1 MRLFYC
7 LISLCLFF
15 PASNLFAADE
25 VLDFSRIAAI
35 DLLMDLAISNN
46 LIAGGVVVIGNH
58 SGILSS
64 SARGR
69 QSDSPGAPLLDQQT
83 IFDLASL
90 TKVIAT
96 TPAVMKLM
104 DEGQITLLD
113 TLGHWFPEFKDSEHK
128 NVTIIN
134 LMTHTSG
141 LTDFEM
147 TADQAMKT
155 AIDRAA
161 AEKNHLEPGNSFKYA
176 DINFILLGELVHRV
190 SGKPLDVYC
199 REEIYMPLQTP
210 ETMFLPTQNLVDR
223 IAPTLGIESGTVQDR
238 NARLLGSVAG
248 HAGLFSSAQDLARFA
263 RLMLDQGTLDGRK
276 ILTERA
282 VKLMT
287 SPIISRNGTVA
298 RGLGWDID
306 SPYSA
311 PKGKLFSEAS
321 FGHTGYSGSSIWIDP
336 KQDLFVIMLTN
347 RLNYRNIRQF
357 NQLRSDI
364 STIAV
369 AEFRKPGDN
378 QGGNQRL
385 SAVKEIIQTPA
396 NLQRKAP
403 LKSSAASHGIKLVAA
418 VSEIRQAA
426 PHQYG
431 KKRGK
436 IHWRKPYGRTRRV

>member
-1 MRLFYC
+1 MRLFC
-7 LISLCLFF
+7 CFISLCLFF
-15 PASNLFAADE
+15 PAPNLFASDE
-25 VLDFSRIAAI
+25 VLDFGRVAAI

-58 SGILSS
+58 AGILSS

-69 QSDSPGAPLLDQQT
+69 LSDRPDAPPLDQQT
-83 IFDLASL
+83 IFDIASL

-96 TPAVMKLM
+96 TPAVMKLI
-104 DEGQITLLD
+104 DGGHITLLD

-147 TADQAMKT
+147 SADQAMKT

-161 AEKNHLEPGNSFKYA
+161 AEKNQLEPGNSFKYA
-176 DINFILLGELVHRV
+176 DINFILLGELVNRV
-190 SGKPLDVYC
+190 SGKPLDIYC
-199 REEIYMPLQTP
+199 REELFMPLQTP
-210 ETMFLPTQNLVDR
+210 ETMFLPTVNLADR

-238 NARLLGSVAG
+238 NARRLGSVAG

-263 RLMLDQGTLDGRK
+263 RLMLDRGTLDGRK
-276 ILTERA
+276 ILSERA

-287 SPIISRNGTVA
+287 SPFISRNGTVA

-311 PKGKLFSEAS
+311 PKGRLFSEAS
-321 FGHTGYSGSSIWIDP
+321 FGHTGYSGASIWIDP

-347 RLNYRNIRQF
+347 RLNYRNIRQL

-378 QGGNQRL
+378 QGENQRFT
-385 SAVKEIIQTPA
+385 AVKEMIQPPA
-396 NLQRKAP
+396 TLQRKAH
-403 LKSSAASHGIKLVAA
+403 L
-418 VSEIRQAA
+418 
-426 PHQYG
+426 
-431 KKRGK
+431 
-436 IHWRKPYGRTRRV
+436 

>member
-1 MRLFYC
+1 MRLFC
-7 LISLCLFF
+7 CFISLCLFF
-15 PASNLFAADE
+15 QASNLFAADGE
-25 VLDFSRIAAI
+25 LDFGRVAAI

-64 SARGR
+64 TARGR
-69 QSDSPGAPLLDQQT
+69 LSDSPGAPLIDQQT
-83 IFDLASL
+83 IFDIASL

-96 TPAVMKLM
+96 TPAVMKLI

-128 NVTIIN
+128 SVTIIN

-147 TADQAMKT
+147 SGDQAMKT

-161 AEKNHLEPGNSFKYA
+161 AEKNQLETGNSFKYA

-199 REEIYMPLQTP
+199 REEIFMPLQTP

-248 HAGLFSSAQDLARFA
+248 HAGLFSSAQDLARYA
-263 RLMLDQGTLDGRK
+263 RLMLNRGTLDDRK
-276 ILTERA
+276 ILSERA

-347 RLNYRNIRQF
+347 RLNYRSIRQF

-369 AEFRKPGDN
+369 AEFRKPDDNQGDN
-378 QGGNQRL
+378 QRL
-385 SAVKEIIQTPA
+385 TAVKEIIQTPA
-396 NLQRKAP
+396 PLERKAP
-403 LKSSAASHGIKLVAA
+403 LKSSAASHGVRLMAA
-418 VSEIRQAA
+418 ASGMRATSTR
-426 PHQYG
+426 QYG

-436 IHWRKPYGRTRRV
+436 NHWRKPYARTRPV

>member
-1 MRLFYC
+1 MRLFC
-7 LISLCLFF
+7 CFISLCLFF
-15 PASNLFAADE
+15 PTPHLFASDE
-25 VLDFSRIAAI
+25 ALDFGRIAAI

-46 LIAGGVVVIGNH
+46 LIAGGVVLIGNRT
-58 SGILSS
+58 GILSS
-64 SARGR
+64 TARGR
-69 QSDSPGAPLLDQQT
+69 LSDRPDAPPLDQQT
-83 IFDLASL
+83 IFDIASL

-104 DEGQITLLD
+104 DGGHITLLD

-141 LTDFEM
+141 LTDFEVS
-147 TADQAMKT
+147 ADQAMKT

-161 AEKNHLEPGNSFKYA
+161 AEKNQLEPGNSFKYA

-199 REEIYMPLQTP
+199 REELFMPLQTP
-210 ETMFLPTQNLVDR
+210 ETMFLPTVNLADR

-238 NARLLGSVAG
+238 NARRLGSVAG

-263 RLMLDQGTLDGRK
+263 RLMLDRGTLDGRK
-276 ILTERA
+276 ILSERA

-287 SPIISRNGTVA
+287 SPFISRNGTVA

-306 SPYSA
+306 SPFSA
-311 PKGKLFSEAS
+311 PKGRLFSEVS

-336 KQDLFVIMLTN
+336 KQDLFVVMLTN

-369 AEFRKPGDN
+369 AEFRKLGDK
-378 QGGNQRL
+378 Q
-385 SAVKEIIQTPA
+385 S
-396 NLQRKAP
+396 
-403 LKSSAASHGIKLVAA
+403 
-418 VSEIRQAA
+418 
-426 PHQYG
+426 
-431 KKRGK
+431 
-436 IHWRKPYGRTRRV
+436 

>member
-1 MRLFYC
+1 VRLFCC

-25 VLDFSRIAAI
+25 VLDFGRIAAI

-64 SARGR
+64 TARGR
-69 QSDSPGAPLLDQQT
+69 LSDSPDAPLLDQQT

-96 TPAVMKLM
+96 TPAVMKLI
-104 DEGQITLLD
+104 DGGQITLLD

-147 TADQAMKT
+147 SADQAMKT

-161 AEKNHLEPGNSFKYA
+161 AEKNQLEPGNSFKYA

-199 REEIYMPLQTP
+199 REEIYMPLQTS

-238 NARLLGSVAG
+238 NARRLGSVAG

-263 RLMLDQGTLDGRK
+263 RLMLDRGTLDGRK
-276 ILTERA
+276 ILSERA

-287 SPIISRNGTVA
+287 SPIISRNGAVA
-298 RGLGWDID
+298 RGLGWDIN

-311 PKGKLFSEAS
+311 PKGRLFSDAS

-347 RLNYRNIRQF
+347 RLNYRNIRPF

-378 QGGNQRL
+378 QGDNQRL
-385 SAVKEIIQTPA
+385 TAVKEIIQTPT
-396 NLQRKAP
+396 NLQRKAH
-403 LKSSAASHGIKLVAA
+403 LKSS
-418 VSEIRQAA
+418 
-426 PHQYG
+426 
-431 KKRGK
+431 
-436 IHWRKPYGRTRRV
+436 

>member
-1 MRLFYC
+1 MRLFC
-7 LISLCLFF
+7 CFISLCLFF
-15 PASNLFAADE
+15 PASNLFASDE
-25 VLDFSRIAAI
+25 VLDFGRVAAI

-58 SGILSS
+58 AGILSS

-69 QSDSPGAPLLDQQT
+69 LSNRPDAPPLDQQT
-83 IFDLASL
+83 IFDIASL

-96 TPAVMKLM
+96 TPAVMKLI
-104 DEGQITLLD
+104 DGGHITLLD

-147 TADQAMKT
+147 SADQAMKT

-161 AEKNHLEPGNSFKYA
+161 AEKNQLEPGNSFKYA

-199 REEIYMPLQTP
+199 REELFMPLQTP
-210 ETMFLPTQNLVDR
+210 ETMFLPTVTLADR

-238 NARLLGSVAG
+238 NARRLGSVAG

-263 RLMLDQGTLDGRK
+263 RLMLDRGTLDGRK
-276 ILTERA
+276 ILSERA

-287 SPIISRNGTVA
+287 SPFISRNGTVA

-311 PKGKLFSEAS
+311 PKGRLFSEAS

-347 RLNYRNIRQF
+347 RLNYRNSRQF

-369 AEFRKPGDN
+369 AEFGKPGDN

-385 SAVKEIIQTPA
+385 TAVKGIIQTPVT
-396 NLQRKAP
+396 LQRKAP
-403 LKSSAASHGIKLVAA
+403 LKSSAASHGIRLVAA
-418 VSEIRQAA
+418 VAELH

-431 KKRGK
+431 KKKGK
-436 IHWRKPYGRTRRV
+436 THWRKPSGRTRRV